1 MDFAIIG
8 ALIYVLAFSRYI
20 YSTLKDK
27 NKPNRATWFIWAFLG
42 FILLFSYYSG
52 GARETI
58 PLLIVNQLGMCII
71 FLISLKFG
79 EGGYTKFDIYCLF
92 GAFVS
97 ILVWF
102 ISRNPLYAL
111 LFGILTDLFGALP
124 TIKKSFVDP
133 VHEDKITWILFL
145 LGNSFNLLAIKNWNF
160 EIYIYPL
167 YMVLL
172 CFTVLIILLRGLFCV
187 RVK

>member
-8 ALIYVLAFSRYI
+8 ALIYVIAFSRYI

-42 FILLFSYYSG
+42 FILLASYYAS
-52 GARETI
+52 GARETL
-58 PLLIVNQLGMCII
+58 PLLIVNQFGMCII

-79 EGGYTKFDIYCLF
+79 EGGYTKFDLYCLF
-92 GAFVS
+92 GAIVS

-102 ISRNPLYAL
+102 VSNNPLYAL
-111 LFGILTDLFGALP
+111 LLGISTDLFGALP
-124 TIKKSFVDP
+124 TIKKAIENP
-133 VHEDKITWILFL
+133 IHEDKITWFLFL
-145 LGNSFNLLAIKNWNF
+145 LGNTFNFFAISSWNF

-172 CFTVLIILLRGLFCV
+172 CFTMCILLFRNSLCV

>member
-8 ALIYVLAFSRYI
+8 ALIYVIAFSRYI

-52 GARETI
+52 GARETL

-79 EGGYTKFDIYCLF
+79 EGGYTKFDLFCLA

-97 ILVWF
+97 ILVWL
-102 ISRNPLYAL
+102 ISNNPLYAL
-111 LFGILTDLFGALP
+111 LLGILTDSFGALP
-124 TIKKSFVDP
+124 TIKKSIEDP
-133 VHEDKITWILFL
+133 LHEDKITWFLFL
-145 LGNSFNLLAIKNWNF
+145 LGNSFNFLAIKTWNF

-172 CFTVLIILLRGLFCV
+172 CFFVSLLLF
-187 RVK
+187 RKN

>member
-79 EGGYTKFDIYCLF
+79 EGGYTKFDLYCLF
-92 GAFVS
+92 GALVS
-97 ILVWF
+97 VFAWL
-102 ISRNPLYAL
+102 ISNNPLYAL
-111 LFGILTDLFGALP
+111 LLGLLTDLFGALP
-124 TIKKSFVDP
+124 TIKKSIEDP
-133 VHEDKITWILFL
+133 LHEDKITWILFL
-145 LGNSFNLLAIKNWNF
+145 LGNSFNLLAIKTWNF

-172 CFTVLIILLRGLFCV
+172 CLLISLLLV
-187 RVK
+187 RKNKK